1 MIATRERVVFPKC
14 WTYTPGTCHNLGS
27 NLKKNPPLSAPVAFA
42 ALSCRTSDEFL
53 PDHHPSL
60 SPHVQILVC
69 EQLPPCH
76 SRPQKKNISIALQQ
90 KMDGTAHGCQRLLP
104 QLASAS
110 NKFTQ
115 IRGYHML
122 PHVTTRCQLGLNRSP
137 FGASCMAIAWVSLSI
152 GPHITQVLLLAAP
165 RGNSVI
171 RGPWRFPIHHQLLRF
186 FVFDLEVLSWCNMA
200 SPRQ

>member
-76 SRPQKKNISIALQQ
+76 SRPQKKKHIYSPSA
-90 KMDGTAHGCQRLLP
+90 KKWTARRTAVKDCSRSWHLLP
-104 QLASAS
+104 TNSHR
-110 NKFTQ
+110 FEVTTC
-115 IRGYHML
+115 YHML
-122 PHVTTRCQLGLNRSP
+122 PQGVSWVLIDPHLGQAVWPL
-137 FGASCMAIAWVSLSI
+137 
-152 GPHITQVLLLAAP
+152 
-165 RGNSVI
+165 RGYLC
-171 RGPWRFPIHHQLLRF
+171 P
-186 FVFDLEVLSWCNMA
+186 
-200 SPRQ
+200 